1 MVAHVRESHDDM
13 NTGFLVEEKRGAAL
27 HWEPSGLCENDAVGI
42 MTTRM
47 RRQLRVEAAA
57 VGEPLHKT
65 AEREISKKKNPTK
78 LGLQHPIN
86 DCLMSSW
93 PIKRR

>member
-1 MVAHVRESHDDM
+1 MMTCTQA
-13 NTGFLVEEKRGAAL
+13 FWWKRRGQGAAL

-65 AEREISKKKNPTK
+65 AEREISKKKTNNKIRPSASNK
-78 LGLQHPIN
+78 
-86 DCLMSSW
+86 
-93 PIKRR
+93 

>member
-1 MVAHVRESHDDM
+1 MKQGLGGGGDKNVVAHVRESHDDM
-13 NTGFLVEEKRGAAL
+13 YTGFLVEEKGAGGCTS
-27 HWEPSGLCENDAVGI
+27 PSGLCENDAVGI

-65 AEREISKKKNPTK
+65 AEREISKKKNNKIRP
-78 LGLQHPIN
+78 
-86 DCLMSSW
+86 
-93 PIKRR
+93 

>member
-1 MVAHVRESHDDM
+1 
-13 NTGFLVEEKRGAAL
+13 
-27 HWEPSGLCENDAVGI
+27 

-65 AEREISKKKNPTK
+65 AEREISKKNQKKTK
-78 LGLQHPIN
+78 HQQN
-86 DCLMSSW
+86 
-93 PIKRR
+93 